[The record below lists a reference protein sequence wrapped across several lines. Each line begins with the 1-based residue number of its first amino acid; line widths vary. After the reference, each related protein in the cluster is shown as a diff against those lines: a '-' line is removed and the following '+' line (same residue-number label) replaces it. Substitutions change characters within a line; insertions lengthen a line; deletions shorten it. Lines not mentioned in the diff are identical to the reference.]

1 MSPPGEAFHYSVG
14 IDTRTPSTTS
24 SAGSRHPRQRSRLA
38 VPARRINGWFAETA
52 RDLPWR
58 EPDCSPW
65 GVLVSEIM
73 LQQTPVVR
81 VLPVWREWLE
91 RWPTPAAPGR

>member
-1 MSPPGEAFHYSVG
+1 MPVATQVLTELHES
-14 IDTRTPSTTS
+14 
-24 SAGSRHPRQRSRLA
+24 LA
-38 VPARRINGWFAETA
+38 DWFAAVA

-58 EPDCSPW
+58 SADCSPW

-81 VLPVWREWLE
+81 VLPVWEEWLR
-91 RWPTPAAPGR
+91 RWPEPADLAREPAGEAVRAWGRGHLTIQWSGG